1 MPFLNKFRIPS
12 FGMKS
17 KKPQLQ
23 LLQRENSA
31 YGGELLKKDKNRKR
45 GRPIVTNH
53 TMHLVLRSTKAVG
66 EWSFKRPQNEKKIK
80 EIIEKF
86 SQKYG
91 VRILSLANVG
101 NHLHMQIKLGNRR
114 AYYAFIRAITAAIA
128 MAVTQISRWN
138 KLANKSVEDKKWHFW
153 DYRPFTRVVESFKA
167 FLNLRDYIRINAL
180 EGAGTPRAAARFLI
194 KHDKVLNFSLG

>member
-1 MPFLNKFRIPS
+1 MR
-12 FGMKS
+12 S

-66 EWSFKRPQNEKKIK
+66 DWSFKKRKNEIKIK
-80 EIIEKF
+80 EIVDKF
-86 SQKYG
+86 ARKYG

-128 MAVTQISRWN
+128 MAVTRASRWN
-138 KLANKSVEDKKWHFW
+138 KPATKSDKNKKWRFW
-153 DYRPFTRVVESFKA
+153 DYRPFTRVVESFKSY
-167 FLNLRDYIRINAL
+167 LNLRDYIRINAL
-180 EGAGTPRAAARFLI
+180 EGAGTPRATARFLI
-194 KHDKVLNFSLG
+194 RHDKVLNST

>member
-1 MPFLNKFRIPS
+1 
-12 FGMKS
+12 MKYR
-17 KKPQLQ
+17 KPQLQ
-23 LLQRENSA
+23 LLQRQKSA
-31 YGGELLKKDKNRKR
+31 YGGELLKKDKNREQ

-66 EWSFKRPQNEKKIK
+66 DWSFKKPKNEKKIR
-80 EIIEKF
+80 EIVNKF
-86 SQKYG
+86 AHKYG

-114 AYYAFIRAITAAIA
+114 AYFAFIRAITAAIA

-138 KLANKSVEDKKWHFW
+138 RRAKNSESNKNKKWRFW
-153 DYRPFTRVVESFKA
+153 DYRPFTRVVESLRA

-180 EGAGTPRAAARFLI
+180 EGAGVSRPRARYII
-194 KHDKVLNFSLG
+194 KNLSSA

>member
-1 MPFLNKFRIPS
+1 MRS
-12 FGMKS
+12 E
-17 KKPQLQ
+17 KPQLQ
-23 LLQRENSA
+23 LLKRENSA
-31 YGGELLKKDKNRKR
+31 YGGELLKKDKNRER

-66 EWSFKRPQNEKKIK
+66 DWSFKKPKNDQKIK
-80 EIIEKF
+80 YIIRKF

-114 AYYAFIRAITAAIA
+114 SYYAFIRAITAAIA
-128 MAVTQISRWN
+128 MAVSQTSRWSKPAN
-138 KLANKSVEDKKWHFW
+138 NRESSKTKKLRFW

-180 EGAGTPRAAARFLI
+180 EGKGVPRAAARFLI
-194 KHDKVLNFSLG
+194 RHDKVLDSA